1 VSEFEK
7 RKLYPVPSQKTL
19 GEKLRALRRRNRLSL
34 AKAEEETKVR
44 QKYLVALEKGD
55 YHQLPEDVYTIG
67 FLAKYAEFLGAPK
80 EELIQAYRQE
90 RGATNSLRPLAPK
103 IQLKETRVYL
113 TPKVIILGLVFLSIA
128 GLLGYIFYS
137 VKNFTSAPNLEISS
151 PVTESVI
158 RQDKVEIIGKTDDG
172 VTLKIND
179 QVVFIDAL
187 GNFHE
192 SVKLQP
198 GLNNIEL
205 RATNRLKKETVKVI
219 KILAEF

>member
-1 VSEFEK
+1 MSEFEK
-7 RKLYPVPSQKTL
+7 RKLYPTPSQKTL
-19 GEKLRALRRRNRLSL
+19 GERLRALRRRNHLSL

-55 YHQLPEDVYTIG
+55 YHQLPDDVYTIG
-67 FLAKYAEFLGAPK
+67 FLAKYAEFLGASK
-80 EELIQAYRQE
+80 EELIQAYRRE
-90 RGATNSLRPLAPK
+90 KGATSSVRQLAPK
-103 IQLKETRVYL
+103 IQLKEKRVYL
-113 TPKVIILGLVFLSIA
+113 TPKVLVLSLVFLGIA

-137 VKNFTSAPNLEISS
+137 VRNFTSAPNLEISS

-158 RQDKVEIIGKTDDG
+158 RQDKAEIVGKTDDG
-172 VTLKIND
+172 ATLKIND
-179 QVVFIDAL
+179 QVVFIDDL

-192 SVKLQP
+192 TIKLQP

-205 RATNRLKKETVKVI
+205 RSTNRLKKETVKVI